1 MRFLGIKP
9 LSMKKILFLL
19 TFFAGLQISAQ
30 QKSTS
35 EKMLEEIQYTRQSQ
49 GNLKLV
55 WWIPADY
62 WELAIGENGGATP
75 EQIAYIKDLLEEY
88 TIIIAGDYTINGT
101 DFKVNKLNNGVTLYG
116 LQGEKVPLL
125 KDSQIDAK
133 VAIIINEV
141 LKPLFTEMAG
151 KMGSGMSF
159 FVYNNKKDG
168 KIMIDPRKAGEFKV
182 EVNKDVF
189 TWQLPLVSLLS
200 DKTCPVNQEKLP
212 GNYVY
217 CPIHGNKL

>member
-1 MRFLGIKP
+1 
-9 LSMKKILFLL
+9 MKKLILVL
-19 TFFAGLQISAQ
+19 TLFAGLLISAQ

-125 KDSQIDAK
+125 KDSQIDGK

-168 KIMIDPRKAGEFKV
+168 KIIIDPRKSGEFRV
-182 EVNKDVF
+182 EVNHDVF
-189 TWQLPLVSLLS
+189 KWQLPLISLIS
-200 DKTCPVNQEKLP
+200 DKICPVNQVKLP

>member
-1 MRFLGIKP
+1 
-9 LSMKKILFLL
+9 MKKILFLL

-125 KDSQIDAK
+125 KDSQIDGK

>member
-125 KDSQIDAK
+125 KDSQIDGK

>member
-1 MRFLGIKP
+1 
-9 LSMKKILFLL
+9 MKKILFLL

-49 GNLKLV
+49 ENLKLV

-125 KDSQIDAK
+125 KDSQIDGK

-168 KIMIDPRKAGEFKV
+168 KIMIDPRKAGELKV

>member
-125 KDSQIDAK
+125 KDSQIDGK

-168 KIMIDPRKAGEFKV
+168 KIMIDPRKAGELKV

>member
-1 MRFLGIKP
+1 
-9 LSMKKILFLL
+9 MKKILFLL